1 MVQIIQ
7 ARDISLYELE
17 EKFGL
22 QLSTDK
28 DFFTEWTDNLPSL
41 TEIEKQSL
49 KRVQSNYFN
58 LTRRRLISE
67 EAVKMVVLSPLLDL
81 AGFYQPPFEI
91 ETETSVE
98 IVAEEEGVKL
108 KGNIDVL
115 VVQKNF
121 WILVIESKS
130 TKFDVM
136 VALPQALACM
146 LNSPN
151 REKHSFCLLVN
162 GREFVFVKL
171 MQEEQNKY
179 ARSYAL
185 LIEKDDEFQQV
196 LSVLKRV
203 SGLVANVSQ
212 QKTCKEITR

>member
-22 QLSTDK
+22 QLTTDSN
-28 DFFTEWTDNLPSL
+28 FFREWTENLPTL
-41 TEIEKQSL
+41 TDAEKQAVE
-49 KRVQSNYFN
+49 RVKSNYLN
-58 LTRRRLISE
+58 LNQRRLMSE

-98 IVAEEEGVKL
+98 ISAEDEGFIV

-115 VVQKNF
+115 VIQKRL
-121 WILVIESKS
+121 WVLVIESKS
-130 TKFDVM
+130 SKFDVM
-136 VALPQALACM
+136 VALPQALAYM
-146 LNSPN
+146 HNNPN
-151 REKHSFCLLVN
+151 IPQPTFGLLIN

-171 MQEEQNKY
+171 MQQ
-179 ARSYAL
+179 
-185 LIEKDDEFQQV
+185 
-196 LSVLKRV
+196 
-203 SGLVANVSQ
+203 
-212 QKTCKEITR
+212 

>member
-1 MVQIIQ
+1 MQTIQ

-17 EKFGL
+17 DKFNL
-22 QLSTDK
+22 QLCSEN
-28 DFFTEWTDNLPSL
+28 DFFTEWKNDLPSL
-41 TEIEKQSL
+41 TDIEKQSL

-91 ETETSVE
+91 ETETSLE
-98 IVAEEEGVKL
+98 IVAEEMGVKL

-115 VVQKNF
+115 VVQKSI

-136 VALPQALACM
+136 IALPQALAYM

-151 REKHSFCLLVN
+151 REKPTYGLLVN

-171 MQEEQNKY
+171 VEQQEIKY

-185 LIEKDDEFQQV
+185 SIEKDDEFQQV
-196 LSVLKRV
+196 LSVLK
-203 SGLVANVSQ
+203 LVGELVINL
-212 QKTCKEITR
+212 

>member
-1 MVQIIQ
+1 MMQIIQ
-7 ARDISLYELE
+7 ARDISIYELE

-22 QLSTDK
+22 RLSTDT
-28 DFFTEWTDNLPSL
+28 DFFTEWTNNLPSL
-41 TEIEKQSL
+41 TDIEKQSL

-81 AGFYQPPFEI
+81 AGFYQPPFEV

-98 IVAEEEGVKL
+98 IIAEEEGVKL

-130 TKFDVM
+130 TKFDVTI
-136 VALPQALACM
+136 ALPQALAYM

-151 REKHSFCLLVN
+151 QEKPTFGLLVN

-171 MQEEQNKY
+171 VREEEIKY

-185 LIEKDDEFQQV
+185 SIEKDDEFEQV
-196 LSVLKRV
+196 LSVLKWV
-203 SGLVANVSQ
+203 GGLLVNV
-212 QKTCKEITR
+212 